1 MVPIRSSRAREFR
14 QKSNRCQPL
23 IGSTAKAHRPSVV
36 PPQSKEFFSQKEKE
50 TTLAGIV
57 YDKGP
62 LSKELTSCDLGGRA
76 MTVGASVAKKNTV
89 GYEPTVQA

>member
-1 MVPIRSSRAREFR
+1 
-14 QKSNRCQPL
+14 
-23 IGSTAKAHRPSVV
+23 
-36 PPQSKEFFSQKEKE
+36 
-50 TTLAGIV
+50 V